1 MIEVFRHKKRFY
13 LVFEYVEGTILNEL
27 ERMPNGLGDDRS
39 RERIYQVIRAVNY
52 CHNNHVIHRD
62 VKPENVL
69 VSSMGV
75 RTKKNRNKSLTSQ
88 ILQFLL

>member
-13 LVFEYVEGTILNEL
+13 LVFEYVEATILNEL
-27 ERMPNGLGDDRS
+27 ERMPNGLGDDRC

-52 CHNNHVIHRD
+52 CHMNHVIHRD

-69 VSSMGV
+69 ISSKGV
-75 RTKKNRNKSLTSQ
+75 RNKLK
-88 ILQFLL
+88 LQTEK